1 MKIKNICKKIIAV
14 SMSALLAFSPVFAF
28 ADGEENAKTEF
39 ILTDITDTDTTTLEG
54 EAKILVSVKGAD
66 GKLTIAQTAFEFDGG
81 LSYKSVRF
89 LKGRNNPPAGVWYSP
104 DAVSANEQKAL

>member
-1 MKIKNICKKIIAV
+1 MKIKIFAKIIAV

-54 EAKILVSVKGAD
+54 EAKILVSVRAR
-66 GKLTIAQTAFEFDGG
+66 TA
-81 LSYKSVRF
+81 S
-89 LKGRNNPPAGVWYSP
+89 SP
-104 DAVSANEQKAL
+104 

>member
-1 MKIKNICKKIIAV
+1 MKLKFFAKIIAV
-14 SMSALLAFSPVFAF
+14 SMSALMAFSPVFAF
-28 ADGEENAKTEF
+28 ADGESAEDKKTEF
-39 ILTDITDTDTTTLEG
+39 ILTDITDTDTTTLEC

-89 LKGRNNPPAGVWYSP
+89 LKGIFPLLS
-104 DAVSANEQKAL
+104 